1 MSIYLSGGPSDRK
14 SESYDGELHAEEL
27 LAGEVGRVVPLWR

>member
-1 MSIYLSGGPSDRK
+1 MGIYLSGGPSDRK

-27 LAGEVGRVVPLWR
+27 LAGEVGRMVFPWR